1 VSRPPNI
8 LFIMADQMAA
18 PALPFHGHPVVRT
31 PNLSRLAAE
40 GVVFDNAYCN
50 YPLCAPSRFALLSGR
65 LPSAIGAF
73 DNAAEFAS
81 SVPTFVHYA
90 RAAGYRTCLSGKMH
104 FVGADQLHGFEE
116 RLTTD
121 VYPADFGWTPDWGN
135 GALAYDWS
143 HHMASVVEAGPCHRS
158 LQIDFDEETAHQ
170 AVQKIYDYGRTAAN
184 TADRA
189 PFLLAVSFTHPHD
202 PFNCLPEHWDLYD
215 HAAIDLPSVPPIPP
229 ERLDPHSRRLHYMD
243 GLHRYHLTE
252 ERVRTARHAYYG
264 SISYVD
270 ELVGR
275 LLTALERAGLAQ
287 DTIIVFTGDH
297 GEMLGERGMWYKM
310 SFFEWSSRVP
320 LLVHAPGR
328 WAPRRVSAPV
338 SHVDLFPTILDLLD
352 GRAPLPVDPFDGE
365 SLLPLLAGSAR
376 GAGRTIFAEYLG
388 EGTLNPA
395 FMVRRGRYKYIACDG
410 DPPQLYDLE
419 ADPKELVNRAG
430 ARDLAAIEADLAA
443 SVARRWNA
451 PALRR
456 AVIESQNRRLFIHKV
471 LLTGRHT
478 PWDFQPHRS
487 AATSYVRNFGVA
499 EDTLKALARL
509 PASEPVPPDVPNA

>member
-1 VSRPPNI
+1 MSRPPNI

-18 PALPFHGHPVVRT
+18 PALPFHGHPVVKT

-50 YPLCAPSRFALLSGR
+50 YPLCAPSRFALLAGR

-81 SVPTFVHYA
+81 SVPTFVHHA

-202 PFNCLPEHWDLYD
+202 PFNCLPEHWNLYD

-229 ERLDPHSRRLHYMD
+229 EQLDPHSRRLHHMD
-243 GLHRYHLTE
+243 GLHRYDLTE

-270 ELVGR
+270 GLVGR
-275 LLTALERAGLAQ
+275 LLTALERAGLAE

-310 SFFEWSSRVP
+310 TFFEWSSRVP

-328 WAPRRVSAPV
+328 WAPGRVSAPV
-338 SHVDLFPTILDLLD
+338 SHVDLFPTLLDLFGDRAPPPVDPLDGTSLMPLLD
-352 GRAPLPVDPFDGE
+352 GAKPDGNR
-365 SLLPLLAGSAR
+365 SV
-376 GAGRTIFAEYLG
+376 FAEYLG
-388 EGTLNPA
+388 EGALEPA
-395 FMVRRGRYKYIACDG
+395 FMVRQGRYKYVVCGG
-410 DPPQLYDLE
+410 DPAQLYDLE
-419 ADPKELVNRAG
+419 ADPRELVNRAG
-430 ARDLAAIEADLAA
+430 DPAFATVEAELADA
-443 SVARRWNA
+443 VARRWDA
-451 PALRR
+451 AALRR
-456 AVIESQNRRLFIHKV
+456 AVVESQNRRLFVHKV

-478 PWDFQPHRS
+478 PWDYQPHRN

-509 PASEPVPPDVPNA
+509 PAVEPVPPDRPEA